1 MSHDIRTPMNAIV
14 GMTAIA
20 KANIDDR
27 ERVLDCLDKVKVAN
41 EHLLSLVN
49 EVLDMSRIESGKMS
63 LSKGEFDLRELLEG
77 VICIL
82 KPRAQE
88 KQQRLTLELK
98 NLQHT
103 AVIGDE
109 LSLQKVFNNLV
120 GNAVKYTQEGGQIH
134 VLAEELPS
142 PHLDYGHYRF
152 IFEDNGYGMSKEYLD
167 RLFVPFER
175 ASDSKIEQIEGTGLG
190 MPIVYN
196 LIQLM
201 QGEIQ
206 VESELEQGSK
216 FTITLFFPLQNK
228 ENIPEESQEPQKKI
242 FFEEKR
248 VLLAEDN
255 ELNVEIAQEILKNY
269 GLEIAVAYNG
279 QEAVQIY
286 QEKEAGYFDMIFM
299 DIQMPV
305 MDGYTAAGK
314 IRNSDKADSSQI
326 PIAAMTANA
335 FSEDVQKAM
344 HAGMND
350 HVAKPI
356 EIDKLEKVLTKWL
369 N

>member
-1 MSHDIRTPMNAIV
+1 
-14 GMTAIA
+14 
-20 KANIDDR
+20 
-27 ERVLDCLDKVKVAN
+27 
-41 EHLLSLVN
+41 
-49 EVLDMSRIESGKMS
+49 
-63 LSKGEFDLRELLEG
+63 
-77 VICIL
+77 
-82 KPRAQE
+82 
-88 KQQRLTLELK
+88 
-98 NLQHT
+98 
-103 AVIGDE
+103 
-109 LSLQKVFNNLV
+109 
-120 GNAVKYTQEGGQIH
+120 
-134 VLAEELPS
+134 
-142 PHLDYGHYRF
+142 
-152 IFEDNGYGMSKEYLD
+152 
-167 RLFVPFER
+167 
-175 ASDSKIEQIEGTGLG
+175 

-228 ENIPEESQEPQKKI
+228 ENIQEESQEPQKKI